1 MSHGGTLKFDTEQ
14 ISSLAKATQSHQA
27 QWDEIWN
34 GVKTRLS
41 ATAAEA
47 LSQEPG
53 GSLQHRTE
61 EYHRKTQIYN
71 EQLQA
76 QAGAVH
82 KVGNTATE
90 YNQKMTQV
98 IGGGH

>member
-1 MSHGGTLKFDTEQ
+1 MGDTLKFDTEQ
-14 ISSLAKATQSHQA
+14 IAAISKATQGHQA

-34 GVKTRLS
+34 GVKARLNS
-41 ATAAEA
+41 TAAQA

-53 GSLQHRTE
+53 GSLEQRTQ
-61 EYHRKTQIYN
+61 EYHRKTQQYN

-76 QAGAVH
+76 QAGAVG
-82 KVGNTATE
+82 KVGNTATD

-98 IGGGH
+98 IAGH

>member
-1 MSHGGTLKFDTEQ
+1 MGDTLKFDTDQ
-14 ISSLAKATQSHQA
+14 IGSLAKATLSHQA

-34 GVKTRLS
+34 GVKSRLS

-53 GSLQHRTE
+53 GSLEQRTQ
-61 EYHRKTQIYN
+61 EYHRKTQTYN

-82 KVGNTATE
+82 KVGNTATD
-90 YNQKMTQV
+90 YNQKMTRV
-98 IGGGH
+98 IAG

>member
-1 MSHGGTLKFDTEQ
+1 MGDTLKFDTEQ
-14 ISSLAKATQSHQA
+14 IASIAKATQTHQS

-34 GVKTRLS
+34 GVQARLS

-53 GSLQHRTE
+53 GSLEQRTQ

-71 EQLQA
+71 EQLMT
-76 QAGAVH
+76 QAGAVG
-82 KVGNTATE
+82 KVGTTATD

-98 IGGGH
+98 IAGH

>member
-1 MSHGGTLKFDTEQ
+1 MGDTLKFDTEQ
-14 ISSLAKATQSHQA
+14 IAAIAKATQSHQA

-34 GVKTRLS
+34 GVKSRLS

-53 GSLQHRTE
+53 GSLEQRTM

-71 EQLQA
+71 EQLQT
-76 QAGAVH
+76 QAGAVA
-82 KVGNTATE
+82 KVGNTATD
-90 YNQKMTQV
+90 YNQRMTQV
-98 IGGGH
+98 IAGS

>member
-1 MSHGGTLKFDTEQ
+1 MGDTLKFDTEQ
-14 ISSLAKATQSHQA
+14 IADISRATLGHQA

-34 GVKTRLS
+34 YVKSHLS

-53 GSLQHRTE
+53 GSLEQRTQ

-71 EQLQA
+71 EQLQT
-76 QAGAVH
+76 QAGAVG
-82 KVGNTATE
+82 KVGDTATD
-90 YNQKMTQV
+90 YNQRMTRV
-98 IGGGH
+98 ISGS

>member
-1 MSHGGTLKFDTEQ
+1 MGDTLKFSTDD
-14 ISSLAKATQSHQA
+14 IASIASATQGHQA

-34 GVKTRLS
+34 GVKSRLS

-53 GSLQHRTE
+53 GSLETRTH
-61 EYHRKTQIYN
+61 EYHRKTQQYN
-71 EQLQA
+71 EQLLL
-76 QAGAVH
+76 QAGAVR
-82 KVGNTATE
+82 KVGDTATD

-98 IGGGH
+98 IAGH

>member
-1 MSHGGTLKFDTEQ
+1 MGDTLKFDTEQ
-14 ISSLAKATQSHQA
+14 IASIAKATQSHQA

-34 GVKTRLS
+34 GVKSRLS

-53 GSLQHRTE
+53 GSLEQRTM
-61 EYHRKTQIYN
+61 EYHRKTQQYN
-71 EQLQA
+71 EQLQL
-76 QAGAVH
+76 QAGAVG

-98 IGGGH
+98 IAGS